1 MPYSEDDFLM
11 LSGIQHFAFCRRQWA
26 LIHIEQQWSENLLT
40 AEGRI
45 LHERAHDEKLFE
57 RRGDVLITR
66 GMRVSSKTLGLAGAC
81 DVVEF
86 HADQSGIKLFGHR
99 GVYLPVPVEYKR
111 GRPKQTHEDALQLC
125 AQAVCL
131 EEMLVC
137 TIPRGYLYYGETK
150 HRQEVDFDE
159 ALRNELQAMA
169 HEMHE
174 MYRRQHTPKV
184 KTGNQCRSCS
194 LKRNLPAKAIQKRK
208 RSRLY
213 RADDRG
219 SVMKKLLNTLYITNP
234 EHYLALEGET
244 VCVLKGNETAARL
257 PLHNLQSIVT
267 FGYTGASPALM
278 GACAKRSIDLS
289 FLTPNGKFS
298 FAHLGESRGNV
309 LLRKMQYRVSDNA
322 DECLPIAK
330 NFVTGKIFNAKWIWE
345 RATRDHALRLD
356 TDALKTASMLL
367 SEKCRRCA
375 HARIRK
381 HCAGWKEAQPKIY
394 FACFDDLI
402 LQQKEAFK
410 FDEETGGRRQ
420 TTSMRFYRSPIRCWQ
435 AIARARWKRPA
446 LTHMLVFCIQTDR
459 GALPWRSI

>member
-131 EEMLVC
+131 EEMLVS
-137 TIPRGYLYYGETK
+137 TVQIGYLYYGETK
-150 HRQEVDFDE
+150 HRLEVDFND
-159 ALRNELQAMA
+159 ALRDELQTLMR
-169 HEMHE
+169 EMHE

-194 LKRNLPAKAIQKRK
+194 LKEICLPK
-208 RSRLY
+208 LY
-213 RADDRG
+213 KKESAAD
-219 SVMKKLLNTLYITNP
+219 YIRRMT
-234 EHYLALEGET
+234 E
-244 VCVLKGNETAARL
+244 ARL
-257 PLHNLQSIVT
+257 
-267 FGYTGASPALM
+267 
-278 GACAKRSIDLS
+278 
-289 FLTPNGKFS
+289 
-298 FAHLGESRGNV
+298 
-309 LLRKMQYRVSDNA
+309 
-322 DECLPIAK
+322 
-330 NFVTGKIFNAKWIWE
+330 
-345 RATRDHALRLD
+345 
-356 TDALKTASMLL
+356 
-367 SEKCRRCA
+367 
-375 HARIRK
+375 
-381 HCAGWKEAQPKIY
+381 
-394 FACFDDLI
+394 
-402 LQQKEAFK
+402 
-410 FDEETGGRRQ
+410 
-420 TTSMRFYRSPIRCWQ
+420 
-435 AIARARWKRPA
+435 
-446 LTHMLVFCIQTDR
+446 
-459 GALPWRSI
+459 